1 MHFSIP
7 DTQEF
12 FNDTTGST
20 YTGFNIHI
28 NGSFHCCLRFKQL
41 HSLHEQLKRSLAA
54 SSSTSNVTLPSF
66 PPKKLLPLTNNQIE
80 ARRIALEHYVQIVG
94 QDPIISKSELL
105 RTFLLSAQQESAS
118 IDTRE
123 TTIDVHLMNGFRISV
138 NCYTNEY
145 SLKVLSKACQ
155 NIDLP
160 CSYINY
166 FSLFLMRKDKDGG
179 VILIRKLM
187 DFESPYISQRI
198 AEDCQIVIRKS
209 YWDPCYD
216 IQLMQDKIAL
226 NLLFIQTISDI
237 ERDWI
242 IVGPDVKKE
251 LRNLQERGNKK
262 EYIEIARNLPSYGC
276 VQFSSAVV
284 DYPEPNNIAVITV
297 GNRELSIR
305 SHLGQKIHET
315 KFRVTRM
322 RCWRVTTIHNNEE
335 ENTSSLDNS
344 TQSLEL
350 SFEYLMSKNCLKW
363 ITIASDQAML
373 ISVCLQG
380 MVDELIHQKDGNQYI
395 YKSDTVPYQP
405 MCYIRRDGSSA
416 NQICDSS
423 SSDTLSSLNN
433 DIDMPIQSQSNFLSM
448 RRKIKNKMST
458 TVFFRNGR
466 ESVHNEAFEGIG
478 DDDL

>member
-41 HSLHEQLKRSLAA
+41 HSLHEQLKRSLSA
-54 SSSTSNVTLPSF
+54 SNNPNVTLPSF

-80 ARRIALEHYVQIVG
+80 TRRIALEHYVQVVG

-105 RTFLLSAQQESAS
+105 RTFLLSAQQESAA

-123 TTIDVHLMNGFRISV
+123 TTIDVYLMNGFRISV
-138 NCYTNEY
+138 NCYTNDY
-145 SLKVLSKACQ
+145 SMKVLSKACQ

-160 CSYINY
+160 CSYVNY
-166 FSLFLMRKDKDGG
+166 FSLFLMRKDNDGG

-276 VQFSSAVV
+276 VQFPNAVV
-284 DYPEPNNIAVITV
+284 DYPEPNNVAVITV

-344 TQSLEL
+344 LQNLEL

-363 ITIASDQAML
+363 ITVASDQAML

-395 YKSDTVPYQP
+395 LKSDIVPYQP